1 MTAAA
6 ARTPPL
12 DQLAFARQIL
22 LAEADALRLVA
33 DRIGPSFEQ
42 AIETLA
48 ACHGRVAVVGVGKS
62 ADVGQKLVG
71 TFNSTGTRAYTLD
84 ATKAAHGD
92 LGMVAPDDVVI
103 LFSHSGESE
112 EIVRLLAPLRQF
124 ASAIVAVTGNAA
136 GTLAKAADVRIVY
149 GPITEACPN
158 RLAPSS
164 STTVMIALGD
174 ALAFT
179 LSERR
184 GFSPEDFAKY
194 HPAGSLGRKL
204 ATVEAFMRHG
214 DELRIAATTDTVR
227 SVFAKARHEGRRT
240 GAIMLVEANGVLA
253 GLFTDSDLA
262 RLFERNDDAAFN
274 GPIAAVMTRTPI
286 TIRPT
291 AKVVEAIDVMRS
303 RKVSELPVVD
313 ADGRPVGMI
322 DITDLI
328 GLEPPGVGPGL
339 RPALRLVTQPTE

>member
-1 MTAAA
+1 MAATAA
-6 ARTPPL
+6 RKLPL
-12 DQLAFARQIL
+12 DSLAFARQIL
-22 LAEADALRLVA
+22 VAESEALRLVA
-33 DRIGPSFEQ
+33 DRIGADFQ
-42 AIETLA
+42 AVIDVLA
-48 ACHGRVAVVGVGKS
+48 RCRGRVAVVGVGKS

-92 LGMVAPDDVVI
+92 LGMVAPDDVA
-103 LFSHSGESE
+103 LLLSHSGESA
-112 EIVRLLAPLRQF
+112 EIVRLLHPLRDF
-124 ASAIVAVTGNAA
+124 ASKILAITGNSD
-136 GTLAKAADVRIVY
+136 GTLARFADAAIVY

-158 RLAPSS
+158 RLAPST

-179 LSERR
+179 LCEQRNF
-184 GFSPEDFAKY
+184 GAEDFAKF

-204 ATVEAFMRHG
+204 AGVEAFMRHG
-214 DELRIAATTDTVR
+214 DELRIAIASDTVR
-227 SVFAKARHEGRRT
+227 SVFAKARHEGRRS
-240 GAIMLVEANGVLA
+240 GAIMLVEADGSLA

-274 GPIAAVMTRTPI
+274 GPISAVMTRTPI

-291 AKVVEAIDVMRS
+291 AKVAEAIEVMRS

-313 ADGRPVGMI
+313 ARGCPIGMI

-328 GLEPPGVGPGL
+328 GLDPPGNAAGA
-339 RPALRLVTQPTE
+339 RPALRLLAKPAE